1 MTLGSRDKR
10 ALAGLA
16 AAVAGVA
23 IFLVTSRGERQPA
36 VVGASDNIP
45 GAERRLARAR
55 LLAAGVPG
63 KEGVL
68 KQVTAELAARE
79 KGVIQAQTAAQA
91 QAQLLDIVRRTGKAQ
106 SPPIEFGTVE
116 LTQEIARLGED
127 YGEVQ
132 VTVPFTCRIEDL
144 VNFLADLTKQPE
156 AIATSEIR
164 IAAQNAKQKTIS
176 VRLTVSGV
184 VPRRLVPDRKGLA
197 AF

>member
-23 IFLVTSRGERQPA
+23 IFLVASGGGRQSA

-55 LLAAGVPG
+55 LLAASVPG

-68 KQVTAELAARE
+68 KQVAAELAARE

-91 QAQLLDIVRRTGKAQ
+91 QAPLLDIVRRTGKAQ
-106 SPPIEFGTVE
+106 APPIEFGTVE
-116 LTQEIARLGED
+116 LAQEITRLGED

-132 VTVPFTCRIEDL
+132 VSVPFTCRIEDL